1 MYIFIRMY
9 FTFWKLQKNES
20 SLTITAWDVMRI
32 VLGCTRE
39 PECVIMRS
47 VHLCG
52 GGGVKPQAGMTS
64 CGIPL
69 GKGGCLC
76 LSGTSGS
83 GWGSLA
89 PMDLRLALI
98 LVSESH
104 TPRKGLATTGKV
116 LRSWGAPGSR
126 GDSGPSRRGVS
137 VCNQCEHQCT
147 CSP

>member
-1 MYIFIRMY
+1 
-9 FTFWKLQKNES
+9 
-20 SLTITAWDVMRI
+20 MRI
-32 VLGCTRE
+32 VLGCAGE

-52 GGGVKPQAGMTS
+52 GGGVVKPQAGMTS
-64 CGIPL
+64 CGVPL

-98 LVSESH
+98 LLPESH
-104 TPRKGLATTGKV
+104 TPRKGLATTEMV
-116 LRSWGAPGSR
+116 LRSSGAPGSR

-137 VCNQCEHQCT
+137 VCYQCEHQCT